1 MKLDEKITL
10 VLLIWNVIIF
20 LIYGIDK
27 FKARRRTWRIQEK
40 ILLILALTCGGFG
53 AWLAGI
59 TFLHHKTRKWYFKTV
74 WFLGMVTTLVALYFI
89 WR

>member
-27 FKARRRTWRIQEK
+27 FKARRRTWRIPEK

-53 AWLAGI
+53 A
-59 TFLHHKTRKWYFKTV
+59 
-74 WFLGMVTTLVALYFI
+74 
-89 WR
+89 

>member
-53 AWLAGI
+53 ASG
-59 TFLHHKTRKWYFKTV
+59 
-74 WFLGMVTTLVALYFI
+74 
-89 WR
+89 

>member
-27 FKARRRTWRIQEK
+27 FKA
-40 ILLILALTCGGFG
+40 
-53 AWLAGI
+53 
-59 TFLHHKTRKWYFKTV
+59 
-74 WFLGMVTTLVALYFI
+74 
-89 WR
+89 